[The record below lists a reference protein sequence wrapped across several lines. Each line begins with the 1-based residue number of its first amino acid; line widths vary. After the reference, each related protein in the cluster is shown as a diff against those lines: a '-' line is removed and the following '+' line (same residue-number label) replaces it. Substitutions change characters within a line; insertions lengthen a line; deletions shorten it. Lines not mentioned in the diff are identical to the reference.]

1 MNKPKQ
7 ILCLIIALFICIQYV
22 KPNNGKY
29 NITTEPLS
37 SKRVILKAN
46 FIVSN

>member
-29 NITTEPLS
+29 NITTEPPIKQKS
-37 SKRVILKAN
+37 YTKR
-46 FIVSN
+46 